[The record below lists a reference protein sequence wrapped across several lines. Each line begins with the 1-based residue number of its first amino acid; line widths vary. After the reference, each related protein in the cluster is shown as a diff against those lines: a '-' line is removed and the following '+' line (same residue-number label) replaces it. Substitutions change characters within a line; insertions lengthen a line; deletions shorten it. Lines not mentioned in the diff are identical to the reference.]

1 MTDFYQSPGDKLR
14 LEVLLKTLSEG
25 SLNLAILGEDDVVL
39 AHYARRIAQHLRQHG
54 NIEVELWTSTD
65 SEKLVKRFNEILSEV
80 SVDQALDKA
89 QKAATKRYMIFPD
102 AQGIQDIDL
111 QLLARLVNG
120 FPASN
125 IHVVLLVNSLEPH
138 ERKLEAFGKSLMQ
151 WVLESENPAP
161 KRTQRI
167 ETLDEVL
174 PEPAPGP
181 VEPPAVPP
189 PLLDAVPTLQEAAPA
204 ANSWDPPATP
214 AKKSGARLAWGLL
227 GVMLVSLVLFGFLY
241 KEQIQSEM
249 EAMQGYLSRQIPLHG
264 FHFRLDLFLV
274 EKAKQHQGNQHD
286 AQQAPSQP
294 GAALFGRCG
303 RWVPAVGR
311 RRCFLQGG
319 HSVQQGWRHSRRLDR
334 ARRRLRQNLIQGFDA
349 LCSLGR
355 RIFGLQHPLHQAFPK
370 GFQLALMGL
379 QAVDQ
384 QHDMNIAGRK
394 AIDQARQQL
403 QVDVL
408 NALRVGKNH
417 VALGRCLLRFVQRLI
432 DRDLRQDFIES
443 LDQLFRVGRC
453 PKLHLNVAVLAQMLC
468 NSSGVVGQH
477 HIVFAQDGQVKA
489 AFAQGF
495 EKHFQT
501 KLVAGALVEISHGR
515 AGSFKPF
522 IALRNHFRRT
532 AYCPGSSGWA

>member
-14 LEVLLKTLSEG
+14 LEVLLKTLSDG

-181 VEPPAVPP
+181 TEPPIVPS

-204 ANSWDPPATP
+204 VNSWDTP
-214 AKKSGARLAWGLL
+214 AAPDKKGGARLGWGLF
-227 GVMLVSLVLFGFLY
+227 GVMLVTLVLFGLLY
-241 KEQIQSEM
+241 KEQIQTEV
-249 EAMQGYLSRQIPLHG
+249 EAMQGYLSRTGPGKAKEPATNATPSVGMSSTTQLPVKPDDSLIPEKEALVKPEPVPATVPAPASTPAVAVAPVAAPVPEPKPEPKADPKPEPVVANG
-264 FHFRLDLFLV
+264 RDDKAWV
-274 EKAKQHQGNQHD
+274 EKLPAGGWMLQHAAFDTQQEIELLQSKQ
-286 AQQAPSQP
+286 ASFKEARVLKTKRKS
-294 GAALFGRCG
+294 GASYFILVTGPYAT
-303 RWVPAVGR
+303 
-311 RRCFLQGG
+311 
-319 HSVQQGWRHSRRLDR
+319 
-334 ARRRLRQNLIQGFDA
+334 RQEAENLIKTDPAMAKSWLRATKSVKNQ
-349 LCSLGR
+349 
-355 RIFGLQHPLHQAFPK
+355 
-370 GFQLALMGL
+370 FQ
-379 QAVDQ
+379 D
-384 QHDMNIAGRK
+384 
-394 AIDQARQQL
+394 
-403 QVDVL
+403 
-408 NALRVGKNH
+408 
-417 VALGRCLLRFVQRLI
+417 
-432 DRDLRQDFIES
+432 
-443 LDQLFRVGRC
+443 
-453 PKLHLNVAVLAQMLC
+453 
-468 NSSGVVGQH
+468 
-477 HIVFAQDGQVKA
+477 
-489 AFAQGF
+489 
-495 EKHFQT
+495 
-501 KLVAGALVEISHGR
+501 
-515 AGSFKPF
+515 
-522 IALRNHFRRT
+522 
-532 AYCPGSSGWA
+532 

>member
-249 EAMQGYLSRQIPLHG
+249 EAMQGYLSRTVPGKGKEPPASATPSVGMSSTAQLPVKPDDSLIPEKEALIKPEPVPATVAAPASIPAAAVAPVAVPQPEPKPEPKPEPVVASG
-264 FHFRLDLFLV
+264 RDDKAWV
-274 EKAKQHQGNQHD
+274 EKLPAGGWMLQHAAFDTQQEIELFQSKQ
-286 AQQAPSQP
+286 ASFKEARVLKTKRKS
-294 GAALFGRCG
+294 GASYFILVTGPYAT
-303 RWVPAVGR
+303 
-311 RRCFLQGG
+311 
-319 HSVQQGWRHSRRLDR
+319 
-334 ARRRLRQNLIQGFDA
+334 RQEAENLIKTDPAMAKSWLRATKSVKIQ
-349 LCSLGR
+349 
-355 RIFGLQHPLHQAFPK
+355 
-370 GFQLALMGL
+370 FQ
-379 QAVDQ
+379 D
-384 QHDMNIAGRK
+384 
-394 AIDQARQQL
+394 
-403 QVDVL
+403 
-408 NALRVGKNH
+408 
-417 VALGRCLLRFVQRLI
+417 
-432 DRDLRQDFIES
+432 
-443 LDQLFRVGRC
+443 
-453 PKLHLNVAVLAQMLC
+453 
-468 NSSGVVGQH
+468 
-477 HIVFAQDGQVKA
+477 
-489 AFAQGF
+489 
-495 EKHFQT
+495 
-501 KLVAGALVEISHGR
+501 
-515 AGSFKPF
+515 
-522 IALRNHFRRT
+522 
-532 AYCPGSSGWA
+532 